1 MKCLRYRYLLPFF
14 GYVTPRPNNVIL
26 ITRMTSTLDTLTEG
40 QSATIQS
47 FSDKFLSLKLIE
59 MGCLP
64 GETVTLSYIAPL
76 GDPIAIEVSGYTLSL
91 RKQEASTVLVDVISK
106 N

>member
-1 MKCLRYRYLLPFF
+1 M
-14 GYVTPRPNNVIL
+14 
-26 ITRMTSTLDTLTEG
+26 STLDTLKQGET
-40 QSATIQS
+40 ATIQT
-47 FSDKFLSLKLIE
+47 FNDAFLSLKLIE

-64 GETVTLSYIAPL
+64 GETVKLAYTAPF

-91 RKQEASTVLVDVISK
+91 RKQEASTVVVSVNTK

>member
-1 MKCLRYRYLLPFF
+1 M
-14 GYVTPRPNNVIL
+14 I
-26 ITRMTSTLDTLTEG
+26 STLDTLSEG

-47 FSDKFLSLKLIE
+47 FSDKFLSLKLVE

-64 GETVTLSYIAPL
+64 GETVKLSYKAPL

-91 RKQEASTVLVDVISK
+91 RKQEASTVLVDLVSK